1 MFIAKSLR
9 TSSEL
14 GPLITTVKT
23 PRSAAAQCLS
33 RAYGAFT
40 SKTYKEEPRMQTS
53 YWLKPG
59 VLYSVKDEQT
69 LQSMP
74 DYTDGSEKFN
84 GGKGAAIDTVM
95 VGEVLELRSDGV
107 PAKIGKK
114 YYFYGT
120 Y

>member
-1 MFIAKSLR
+1 MFIAKSLK
-9 TSSEL
+9 TSPDL

-33 RAYGAFT
+33 RAYSAFT
-40 SKTYKEEPRMQTS
+40 SKTYKEEPKMQMS
-53 YWLKPG
+53 YWLKSG
-59 VLYSVKDEQT
+59 VLHSVKDEQT
-69 LQSMP
+69 LQNMP
-74 DYTDGSEKFN
+74 GYTDGGEKLSGN
-84 GGKGAAIDTVM
+84 SSAVIDAVM